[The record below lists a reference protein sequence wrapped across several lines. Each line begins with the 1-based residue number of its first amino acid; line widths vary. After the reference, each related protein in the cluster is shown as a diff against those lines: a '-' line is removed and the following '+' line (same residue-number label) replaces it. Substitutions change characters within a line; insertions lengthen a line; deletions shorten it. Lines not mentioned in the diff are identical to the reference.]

1 MDKDFDKWNIQK
13 KDLEDKENNVLY
25 KTGDIWWCSV
35 GLNVAE
41 ESCGKGDTYRRPVLI
56 LRKLSKNSFIGL
68 PLSTK
73 VKIGTWFI
81 DINVLGNTQ
90 YVLLHQIRMFS
101 AKRLQRRLSVLDNK
115 DFHRVK
121 EKLEALL
128 ELSNNHQ
135 DANPESVG

>member
-73 VKIGTWFI
+73 VKIGT
-81 DINVLGNTQ
+81 DRKST
-90 YVLLHQIRMFS
+90 
-101 AKRLQRRLSVLDNK
+101 RLNSSHPRLS
-115 DFHRVK
+115 RMPSS
-121 EKLEALL
+121 A
-128 ELSNNHQ
+128 
-135 DANPESVG
+135 